1 MDIEQLLE
9 TTLTGLGYELVDVE
23 IGQHDRKRLIRLFID
38 KAGGV
43 NIDDC
48 ASVSNHVS
56 RLLAVEMD
64 YDYDRLEVS
73 SPGLDRPLKREAD
86 FSRFAGETIQ
96 LKTRVPIAG
105 RRKFVGRL
113 VGLCDGRIQ
122 MEVDGQAVAIGL
134 DNLDKARLVP
144 RF

>member
-9 TTLTGLGYELVDVE
+9 TTLNGLGYELVDIE
-23 IGQHDRKRLIRLFID
+23 ISQHNRKRLIRLFID

-48 ASVSNHVS
+48 AYVSNHVS

-73 SPGLDRPLKREAD
+73 SPGLDRPLRKEAD
-86 FSRFAGETIQ
+86 FLRFTGETVQ
-96 LKTRVPIAG
+96 LKTRVPLEG

-113 VGLCDGRIQ
+113 AGLADGRIQ
-122 MEVDGQAVAIGL
+122 MDVDGRMVAIDM

-144 RF
+144 KF